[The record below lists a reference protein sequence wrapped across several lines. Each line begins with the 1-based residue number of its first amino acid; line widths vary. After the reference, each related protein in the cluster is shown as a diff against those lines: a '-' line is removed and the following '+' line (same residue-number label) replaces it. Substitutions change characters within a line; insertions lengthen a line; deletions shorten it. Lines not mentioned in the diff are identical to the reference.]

1 MHSKSDRGSTETP
14 HRALSPSDSKTVT
27 DVRWATKVLGLLAD
41 RPILRI
47 VASPGAAEVAEY
59 TGTDL
64 VAAANALVAD
74 QVLAE
79 DAKVV
84 LLLFPHSPELFLLQ
98 LGLVLSGK
106 VPAVL
111 PWPTTRVDAEK
122 YQRNLLHQLGSLP
135 ADHLITLPQLRK
147 NLSPGLPYPVSD
159 CSIARAAQF
168 EKLFTE
174 KFEADACPPRN
185 LPHLGLP
192 SETLF
197 LQFSGGTTGTQKCVA
212 VTEDMLEAQLTRLA
226 KVLRPSKD
234 DGVASWLPM
243 YHDMGLIA
251 CLWFPLW
258 VGIPSIQFAANDW
271 LLRPELLFEF
281 IQQYGGTMCWLPNFA
296 FSYLAQR
303 RGSMKGGYS
312 LDRVRA
318 WINCS
323 EPVRRKS
330 MVAFAHAFADWG
342 VSRECLHAS
351 YAMAEN
357 VFAVTQTEL
366 GKLPGEIART
376 RVRDSTIRLDANA
389 FELLDDVYLSSGHC
403 LPEMRTRVV
412 GCDGSECADR
422 EAGEIQLSTPCLF
435 QGYWSRDGFRR
446 DEFTSDG
453 WYSTGDYGFFSD
465 GELYVIGRMKDIII
479 VGGQNIF
486 PEDLEVIAGRAAG
499 VYPGRVVAFGIDDE
513 EAGTQTIGVIAEMAG
528 EFEPHLATVIEREIR
543 NLVKAS
549 LAIAPRFVRVVPQR
563 WIVKSTA
570 GKISRKDTRD
580 RFLAEQNST
589 MIETVGDQSKS

>member
-1 MHSKSDRGSTETP
+1 MREWAHKVPG
-14 HRALSPSDSKTVT
+14 LS
-27 DVRWATKVLGLLAD
+27 GD

-47 VASPGAAEVAEY
+47 VASPGAAEVTEY
-59 TGTDL
+59 TGPDL
-64 VAAANALVAD
+64 ITAANALLAD
-74 QVLAE
+74 RRIAE
-79 DAKVV
+79 DSRVV
-84 LLLFPHSPELFLLQ
+84 LLLLPHSPELFLLH
-98 LGLVLSGK
+98 LGLVLNGK
-106 VPAVL
+106 VPAIL

-122 YQRNLLHQLGSLP
+122 YQRNLLYQLSSLP
-135 ADHLITLPQLRK
+135 AHHLITLPRLTENLRP
-147 NLSPGLPYPVSD
+147 SLPYPVSG

-168 EKLFTE
+168 ERVFTNRLDA
-174 KFEADACPPRN
+174 EACIHRDV
-185 LPHLGLP
+185 PHPGLP
-192 SETLF
+192 PDTLF
-197 LQFSGGTTGTQKCVA
+197 LQFSGGTTGAQKCVV
-212 VTEDMLEAQLTRLA
+212 VTEAMLETQLTRLA
-226 KVLRPSKD
+226 TALRPSRD
-234 DGVASWLPM
+234 DCIVSWLPM

-258 VGIPSIQFAANDW
+258 AGIPSIQFAANDW
-271 LLRPELLFEF
+271 LLRPELLFEL
-281 IQQYGGTMCWLPNFA
+281 IEQYGGSMCWLPNFA

-303 RGSMKGGYS
+303 RASMKGRYA

-330 MVAFAHAFADWG
+330 LIAFADAFTDCG

-357 VFAVTQTEL
+357 VFAVTQTDL
-366 GKLPGEIART
+366 QKLPGQVARA
-376 RVRDSTIRLDANA
+376 RVQDSTIRLDENA
-389 FELLDDVYLSSGHC
+389 FELIDDVYFSSGRC

-412 GCDGSECADR
+412 GARGSECAER
-422 EAGEIQLSTPCLF
+422 ETGEIQLLTPCLF

-446 DEFTSDG
+446 DGFTSDG

-486 PEDLEVIAGRAAG
+486 PEDLEVIAARVTG
-499 VYPGRVVAFGIDDE
+499 VCAGRVVAFGVDDE
-513 EAGTQTIGVIAEMAG
+513 EAGTQTIGVVAEMAD
-528 EFEPHLATVIEREIR
+528 EFNPDGASAIEREIR
-543 NLVKAS
+543 NLIKAS
-549 LAIAPRFVRVVPQR
+549 LSVAPRYVRVVPQR

-580 RFLAEQNST
+580 RFLAEQNSST
-589 MIETVGDQSKS
+589 IETVGDQRES

>member
-1 MHSKSDRGSTETP
+1 MQSSAISRNTQ
-14 HRALSPSDSKTVT
+14 
-27 DVRWATKVLGLLAD
+27 WASKVLGLSAD

-47 VASPGAAEVAEY
+47 VASPGAAEVTEY
-59 TGTDL
+59 TGSDL

-74 QVLAE
+74 QLLAE
-79 DAKVV
+79 DSKVV
-84 LLLFPHSPELFLLQ
+84 LLLFPHSPELFLLHV
-98 LGLVLSGK
+98 GLVLSGK
-106 VPAVL
+106 VPAIL

-122 YQRNLLHQLGSLP
+122 YQRNLLHQLSSLP
-135 ADHLITLPQLRK
+135 ADHLITLPQLGK
-147 NLSPGLPYPVSD
+147 NLRPGLSYPVSG
-159 CSIARAAQF
+159 CSIARAA
-168 EKLFTE
+168 EVERLFTGE
-174 KFEADACPPRN
+174 LEVEASTQRDI
-185 LPHLGLP
+185 PHPGLP
-192 SETLF
+192 SDTLF
-197 LQFSGGTTGTQKCVA
+197 LQFSGGTTGTQKCVV
-212 VTEDMLEAQLTRLA
+212 VTEGMLEAQLTRLA
-226 KVLRPSKD
+226 QVLRPSKD

-258 VGIPSIQFAANDW
+258 AGIPSLQFAASDW

-281 IQQYGGTMCWLPNFA
+281 MQQFGGTMCWLPNFA

-366 GKLPGEIART
+366 GKLPGEVVRS
-376 RVRDSTIRLDANA
+376 RVQDSTIRLDVNA
-389 FELLDDVYLSSGHC
+389 FELVDDVYASSGHC

-412 GCDGSECADR
+412 RADRSECGER

-435 QGYWSRDGFRR
+435 HGYWSRDGFRR
-446 DEFTSDG
+446 DGFTSDG
-453 WYSTGDYGFFSD
+453 WYSTGDYGFFSE

-486 PEDLEVIAGRAAG
+486 PEDLEAIAGLAPG
-499 VYPGRVVAFGIDDE
+499 VYPGRVVAFGVDDE
-513 EAGTQTIGVIAEMAG
+513 EAGTQTIGVVAEMAG
-528 EFEPHLATVIEREIR
+528 DFDPHSATAIEREIR
-543 NLVKAS
+543 NLIKAS
-549 LAIAPRFVRVVPQR
+549 LAIAPRYVRVVPQR

-570 GKISRKDTRD
+570 GKISRKDTRA
-580 RFLAEQNST
+580 RYLAEQNST
-589 MIETVGDQSKS
+589 VIETVGGRES